1 MRFKYS
7 KEKKCFFDEN
17 KYLFLVEKKKVKIFQ
32 IFNFSKITKTNAKK
46 IKIFEGFYFQIN

>member
-17 KYLFLVEKKKVKIFQ
+17 KYLKVKIFQ